1 MYDLI
6 IRNGI
11 IYDGKGGSPFEADI
25 AIEGTKIKKL
35 GKIKEKGKEEIQEMM
50 QENINLRELYQHI
63 CVIQKDYR

>member
-35 GKIKEKGKEEIQEMM
+35 GKIKAKGKEEIQA
-50 QENINLRELYQHI
+50 QDHI
-63 CVIQKDYR
+63 VTQAL